1 MKQDYWKNVE
11 LAEKGVQNI
20 IIVLKA
26 KKSEP
31 NDIFQVIRDAY
42 KGKLTDEEIQQ
53 MIDDVEENE

>member
-1 MKQDYWKNVE
+1 MNVE
-11 LAEKGVQNI
+11 LEEKGVQNI